1 MIPVVIFRHEGG
13 GALRLAFAPLV
24 PDDDEG
30 FQLAAVDV
38 AEVDVVDVVDD
49 LAVVAGHELE
59 ESRLIVYNCGAM
71 VISSTSEPKGS
82 GFESNTG

>member
-13 GALRLAFAPLV
+13 GALRLAFAALV
-24 PDDDEG
+24 PDDDER

-59 ESRLIVYNCGAM
+59 ESSLLVYNCGVM
-71 VISSTSEPKGS
+71 VVRSPSEPKGS
-82 GFESNTG
+82 GFESSYG

>member
-13 GALRLAFAPLV
+13 GALRLAFAALV

-59 ESRLIVYNCGAM
+59 ESRLLVYNCGVM
-71 VISSTSEPKGS
+71 VVRSPSEPKGS
-82 GFESNTG
+82 GFESNNG